1 MAGIPPDSLTV
12 PADDDGGGRAGLN
25 INIDE
30 RQLYLHALAVIVFFK
45 GDFYKFRLFGLSDD
59 CRKKLFQH
67 NKTLY
72 SRIFP

>member
-1 MAGIPPDSLTV
+1 MMAVGV
-12 PADDDGGGRAGLN
+12 QELN

-67 NKTLY
+67 NKALY